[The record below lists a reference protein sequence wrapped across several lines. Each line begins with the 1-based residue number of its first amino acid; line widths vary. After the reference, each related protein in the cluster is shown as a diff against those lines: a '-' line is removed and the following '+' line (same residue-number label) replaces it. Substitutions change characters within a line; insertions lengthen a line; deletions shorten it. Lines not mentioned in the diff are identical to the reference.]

1 MKIKIKKGVA
11 LKMKAITRTAAGVT
25 AAAIA
30 VTSSI
35 AAVNADN
42 DKYTKPYTIA
52 NVLTDYQFFVEGN
65 FEHGGHTVGAVAIGG
80 SAKIGA
86 FGDGQVAPSYI
97 HHIESVGNF
106 SDCSWVDE
114 AYKAHNVYYGE
125 SDIGERTNFVK
136 NDDFIDFTEAMSRI
150 RKESQ
155 WIADKGTKIGRD
167 CYDVS
172 SKTITVDLKANS
184 SKSYTIDYSLFS
196 EARTLNFTGLTVAE
210 FAKGGYTLSVVG
222 VNGEAGIDFTSW
234 GSNGTRINL
243 NGQGLDG
250 KLKDLEGG
258 INGGQF
264 NATGTPLLYNFPDAT
279 KLDINYLA
287 GGLCAPNATVSIQ
300 GGNYE
305 GNVIA
310 GSISEMNAE
319 AHFFSYYPIT
329 EQGDTT
335 YPAIDGDQSGS
346 SSTTTTTSVSASKP
360 ASSNTTTTSKSNT
373 TTTTTTSVSAS
384 KPVSS
389 NSTTTS
395 KSNTTTTTTTSASAS
410 KPASSNT
417 TTTSKSNT
425 TTTTTTSVSASK
437 PASSNTT
444 TTSKSNTTT
453 TTTTSASAS
462 KPASSNTTTTSKSNT
477 TTTTTTSASASKPAN
492 SNSTTTSNSSVTTTS
507 AKADEKPD
515 SATSTSA
522 SGSDAISTSSSDAAA
537 TTTSSEVGGVSDTK
551 ATDDPAQTG
560 SASESGSVSSS
571 SQTGTSA
578 VGGTEATAASTTTKK
593 TADGSTG
600 TSTTTKKTAADAE
613 SAKKSR
619 AVDGASA
626 ANPKTGAAATTA
638 AAVLLAA
645 ASVIAAAKKNKD

>member
-25 AAAIA
+25 AAVIA

-258 INGGQF
+258 INGGQY

-310 GSISEMNAE
+310 GSISKMNAE

-373 TTTTTTSVSAS
+373 TTTTTTSVSAI

-410 KPASSNT
+410 KPAS
-417 TTTSKSNT
+417 
-425 TTTTTTSVSASK
+425 
-437 PASSNTT
+437 
-444 TTSKSNTTT
+444 
-453 TTTTSASAS
+453 
-462 KPASSNTTTTSKSNT
+462 
-477 TTTTTTSASASKPAN
+477 

-537 TTTSSEVGGVSDTK
+537 TTTSSDVGGVSDTK

-600 TSTTTKKTAADAE
+600 TGTTTKKTAADAE

-645 ASVIAAAKKNKD
+645 ASVIAASKKNKD

>member
-80 SAKIGA
+80 SAKISA
-86 FGDGQVAPSYI
+86 FGDGPVAPSYI

-258 INGGQF
+258 INGGQY
-264 NATGTPLLYNFPDAT
+264 NVTGTPLLYNFPDAT

-335 YPAIDGDQSGS
+335 YPAIDGDEPGS
-346 SSTTTTTSVSASKP
+346 SSTTTTTSV
-360 ASSNTTTTSKSNT
+360 
-373 TTTTTTSVSAS
+373 
-384 KPVSS
+384 
-389 NSTTTS
+389 
-395 KSNTTTTTTTSASAS
+395 SAS

-462 KPASSNTTTTSKSNT
+462 KPVSSNTTTTSKSNTTTTTTTSVSASKPASSNTTTTSKSNT
-477 TTTTTTSASASKPAN
+477 TTTTTTSVSASKPAS

-515 SATSTSA
+515 SVTSTSA

-551 ATDDPAQTG
+551 AADDPAQTG

-578 VGGTEATAASTTTKK
+578 ADDTEATAASTTTKK

-600 TSTTTKKTAADAE
+600 TGTTTKKTAADAE

-645 ASVIAAAKKNKD
+645 ASVIAASKKNKD

>member
-1 MKIKIKKGVA
+1 
-11 LKMKAITRTAAGVT
+11 MKAITRTAAGIT

-106 SDCSWVDE
+106 NDCSWVDE

-258 INGGQF
+258 INGGQY

-373 TTTTTTSVSAS
+373 TTTTTTSASAS

-395 KSNTTTTTTTSASAS
+395 KSNTTTTTTTS
-410 KPASSNT
+410 
-417 TTTSKSNT
+417 
-425 TTTTTTSVSASK
+425 VSASK
-437 PASSNTT
+437 PASSN
-444 TTSKSNTTT
+444 
-453 TTTTSASAS
+453 
-462 KPASSNTTTTSKSNT
+462 
-477 TTTTTTSASASKPAN
+477 
-492 SNSTTTSNSSVTTTS
+492 SSVTTTS
-507 AKADEKPD
+507 EKADEKPD
-515 SATSTSA
+515 SVTSTSA

-551 ATDDPAQTG
+551 AADDPAQTG

-578 VGGTEATAASTTTKK
+578 VGGTEDAAASTTTKK
-593 TADGSTG
+593 TADGSMGTG
-600 TSTTTKKTAADAE
+600 TTTKKTAADAE

>member
-1 MKIKIKKGVA
+1 
-11 LKMKAITRTAAGVT
+11 MKAITRTVAGVT

-106 SDCSWVDE
+106 SDCGWVDE

-125 SDIGERTNFVK
+125 SDVGERTNFVK

-155 WIADKGTKIGRD
+155 WIADKGTKIGED

-210 FAKGGYTLSVVG
+210 FAKGGYMLSVVG

-258 INGGQF
+258 INGGQY
-264 NATGTPLLYNFPDAT
+264 NVTGTPLLYNFPDAT

-310 GSISEMNAE
+310 GSVSKMNAE

-360 ASSNTTTTSKSNT
+360 ASSN
-373 TTTTTTSVSAS
+373 
-384 KPVSS
+384 
-389 NSTTTS
+389 
-395 KSNTTTTTTTSASAS
+395 
-410 KPASSNT
+410 
-417 TTTSKSNT
+417 
-425 TTTTTTSVSASK
+425 
-437 PASSNTT
+437 
-444 TTSKSNTTT
+444 
-453 TTTTSASAS
+453 
-462 KPASSNTTTTSKSNT
+462 
-477 TTTTTTSASASKPAN
+477 
-492 SNSTTTSNSSVTTTS
+492 STTTSNSSVTTTS

-515 SATSTSA
+515 SSTSTSA

-537 TTTSSEVGGVSDTK
+537 TTTSSDVGGVSDTK
-551 ATDDPAQTG
+551 AADDPAQTG

-578 VGGTEATAASTTTKK
+578 AEGTDAAAASTTTKK

-600 TSTTTKKTAADAE
+600 TGSTTKKTAADAE

-645 ASVIAAAKKNKD
+645 ASVIAASKKNKD

>member
-258 INGGQF
+258 INGGQY

-305 GNVIA
+305 GDVIA
-310 GSISEMNAE
+310 GSISKMNVE

-360 ASSNTTTTSKSNT
+360 ASSNTTTTSN
-373 TTTTTTSVSAS
+373 
-384 KPVSS
+384 
-389 NSTTTS
+389 
-395 KSNTTTTTTTSASAS
+395 SNTTTTTTTSASAS
-410 KPASSNT
+410 KPAS
-417 TTTSKSNT
+417 
-425 TTTTTTSVSASK
+425 
-437 PASSNTT
+437 
-444 TTSKSNTTT
+444 
-453 TTTTSASAS
+453 
-462 KPASSNTTTTSKSNT
+462 
-477 TTTTTTSASASKPAN
+477 

-515 SATSTSA
+515 SVTSTSA

-537 TTTSSEVGGVSDTK
+537 TTTSSDVGGVSETK

-593 TADGSTG
+593 TA
-600 TSTTTKKTAADAE
+600 ADAV

-645 ASVIAAAKKNKD
+645 ASVIAASKKNKD

>member
-1 MKIKIKKGVA
+1 
-11 LKMKAITRTAAGVT
+11 MKAITRTVAGVT

-125 SDIGERTNFVK
+125 SDVGERTNFVK

-172 SKTITVDLKANS
+172 SKTITVALKANS

-258 INGGQF
+258 INGGQY

-310 GSISEMNAE
+310 GSISKMNAE

-384 KPVSS
+384 KP
-389 NSTTTS
+389 
-395 KSNTTTTTTTSASAS
+395 
-410 KPASSNT
+410 ASSNT

-437 PASSNTT
+437 PASSN
-444 TTSKSNTTT
+444 
-453 TTTTSASAS
+453 
-462 KPASSNTTTTSKSNT
+462 
-477 TTTTTTSASASKPAN
+477 
-492 SNSTTTSNSSVTTTS
+492 SSVTTTS

-515 SATSTSA
+515 SAASTSA

-560 SASESGSVSSS
+560 SASESGPVSSS

-578 VGGTEATAASTTTKK
+578 AEGTDAAAASTTTKK

-600 TSTTTKKTAADAE
+600 TGTTTKKTAADAE

-645 ASVIAAAKKNKD
+645 ASVIAASKKNKD

>member
-462 KPASSNTTTTSKSNT
+462 KPA
-477 TTTTTTSASASKPAN
+477 N

>member
-11 LKMKAITRTAAGVT
+11 LKMKAITRTAAGIT

-155 WIADKGTKIGRD
+155 WIADKGTKIDRD

-360 ASSNTTTTSKSNT
+360 ASSNSTTTSKSNT
-373 TTTTTTSVSAS
+373 TTTTTTSVSAI
-384 KPVSS
+384 
-389 NSTTTS
+389 
-395 KSNTTTTTTTSASAS
+395 
-410 KPASSNT
+410 KPAS
-417 TTTSKSNT
+417 
-425 TTTTTTSVSASK
+425 
-437 PASSNTT
+437 
-444 TTSKSNTTT
+444 
-453 TTTTSASAS
+453 
-462 KPASSNTTTTSKSNT
+462 
-477 TTTTTTSASASKPAN
+477 

-537 TTTSSEVGGVSDTK
+537 TTTSSDVGGVSETK
-551 ATDDPAQTG
+551 ATDDPAQIG

-600 TSTTTKKTAADAE
+600 TGTTTKKTAADAE

-645 ASVIAAAKKNKD
+645 ASVIAASKKNKD